1 MEHLRLSGKE
11 VLLMNPKSA
20 MKRTLAALAALMFM
34 APSTALALEEP
45 GPLLPE
51 EAAIAALSNE
61 VIEAEK
67 ALASTLTPGID
78 LPVKSAVLMDQG
90 SGTILYGENEDVAY
104 PPASITKIMSLLLIM
119 EAIDSGKIAL
129 ADKVTCSDTAAGYGG
144 SQIWLKPGEEMTVDD
159 LLKAAAISSANDAT
173 VCLAEY
179 VAGSEEAFV
188 QQMNRKA
195 EELGMVNTTFKCAA
209 GLDQE
214 GHVSTAKDIAIM
226 SRALLEHPLILN
238 YSTVWMDTL
247 RGGETQLVNTNR
259 LVRFYQG
266 ATGLKTGTT
275 NGAGSCLSATASR
288 DGLGLIAVVMGA
300 DTSDH
305 RFAAARSL
313 LDWGFAN
320 FMQAQLTAPENILP
334 VPVTGGV
341 ERQVEAV
348 CEPAGGILVEKG
360 KLESITQDI
369 ILPESVAA
377 PVEKGQQLGT
387 VAVCVDGERVTEYP
401 ILAAAAVERMSFGKA
416 LSILGRCLIA
426 MG

>member
-1 MEHLRLSGKE
+1 MNGHHFLKRLLCA
-11 VLLMNPKSA
+11 VLAGALLFPGQ
-20 MKRTLAALAALMFM
+20 ALAA
-34 APSTALALEEP
+34 
-45 GPLLPE
+45 GYLPME
-51 EAAIAALSNE
+51 EAEAAMAAITNEIIEEEVSMAAA
-61 VIEAEK
+61 I
-67 ALASTLTPGID
+67 TPGVD

-90 SGTILYGENEDVAY
+90 TGAVLYAENEDVKL

-129 ADKVTCSDTAAGYGG
+129 TDKVTCSDTASGYGG

-179 VAGSEEAFV
+179 VAGSEAAFV
-188 QQMNRKA
+188 QLMNDKA
-195 EELGMVNTTFKCAA
+195 RELGMTNTTFQGAT
-209 GLDQE
+209 GLDSD
-214 GHVSTAKDIAIM
+214 GHLTTAKDIAIM

-238 YSTVWMDTL
+238 YSTVWMETL

-275 NGAGSCLSATASR
+275 SGAGSCLSATATR

-320 FMQAQLTAPENILP
+320 FMKAALTPPENILP

-341 ERQVEAV
+341 ETQVEV
-348 CEPAGGILVEKG
+348 TCLPPEGILIEKG
-360 KLESITQDI
+360 KKEAITQDV

-377 PVEKGQQLGT
+377 PVEEGQELGT
-387 VAVCVDGERVTEYP
+387 IAVCVDGERVAEYP
-401 ILAAAAVERMSFGKA
+401 ILAASGVERMSFGKA
-416 LSILGRCLIA
+416 LGILGRTLIA

>member
-1 MEHLRLSGKE
+1 MNGHHFLKRLLCA
-11 VLLMNPKSA
+11 VLAGALLFPGQ
-20 MKRTLAALAALMFM
+20 ALAA
-34 APSTALALEEP
+34 
-45 GPLLPE
+45 GYLPME
-51 EAAIAALSNE
+51 EAEAAMAAITNETIEEEVSMAAA
-61 VIEAEK
+61 I
-67 ALASTLTPGID
+67 TPGVD

-90 SGTILYGENEDVAY
+90 TGAVLYAENEDVKL

-129 ADKVTCSDTAAGYGG
+129 TDKVTCSDTASGYGG

-179 VAGSEEAFV
+179 VAGSEAAFV
-188 QQMNRKA
+188 QLMNDKA
-195 EELGMVNTTFKCAA
+195 RELGMTNTTFQGAT
-209 GLDQE
+209 GLDSD
-214 GHVSTAKDIAIM
+214 GHLTTAKDIAIM

-238 YSTVWMDTL
+238 YSTVWMETL

-275 NGAGSCLSATASR
+275 SGAGSCLSATATR

-320 FMQAQLTAPENILP
+320 FMKAALVPPENILP

-341 ERQVEAV
+341 ETQVEV
-348 CEPAGGILVEKG
+348 TCLPPEGILIEKG
-360 KLESITQDI
+360 KKEAITQDV

-377 PVEKGQQLGT
+377 PVEEGQELGT
-387 VAVCVDGERVTEYP
+387 IAVCVDGERVAEYP
-401 ILAAAAVERMSFGKA
+401 ILAASGVERMSFGKA
-416 LSILGRCLIA
+416 LGILGRTLIA

>member
-1 MEHLRLSGKE
+1 MNGHHFLKKLFCA
-11 VLLMNPKSA
+11 VLAGALLFPGQ
-20 MKRTLAALAALMFM
+20 ALAA
-34 APSTALALEEP
+34 
-45 GPLLPE
+45 GYLPME
-51 EAAIAALSNE
+51 EAEAAMAAITNEIIEEEVSMAAA
-61 VIEAEK
+61 I
-67 ALASTLTPGID
+67 TPGVD

-90 SGTILYGENEDVAY
+90 TGAVLYAENEDVKL

-129 ADKVTCSDTAAGYGG
+129 TDKVTCSDTASGYGG

-179 VAGSEEAFV
+179 VAGSEAAFV
-188 QQMNRKA
+188 QLMNDKA
-195 EELGMVNTTFKCAA
+195 RELGMTNTTFQGAT
-209 GLDQE
+209 GLDSD
-214 GHVSTAKDIAIM
+214 GHLTTAKDIAIM

-238 YSTVWMDTL
+238 YSTVWMETL

-275 NGAGSCLSATASR
+275 SGAGSCLSATATR

-320 FMQAQLTAPENILP
+320 FMKAALTPPENILP

-341 ERQVEAV
+341 ETQVEV
-348 CEPAGGILVEKG
+348 TCLPPEGILIEKG
-360 KLESITQDI
+360 KKEAITQDV

-377 PVEKGQQLGT
+377 PVEEGQELGT
-387 VAVCVDGERVTEYP
+387 IAVCVDGERVAEYP
-401 ILAAAAVERMSFGKA
+401 ILAASGVERMSFGKA
-416 LSILGRCLIA
+416 LGILGRTLIA

>member
-1 MEHLRLSGKE
+1 MNGHHFLKKLLCA
-11 VLLMNPKSA
+11 VLAGALLFPGQ
-20 MKRTLAALAALMFM
+20 ALAA
-34 APSTALALEEP
+34 
-45 GPLLPE
+45 GYLPME
-51 EAAIAALSNE
+51 EAEAAMAAITNEIIEEEVSMAAA
-61 VIEAEK
+61 I
-67 ALASTLTPGID
+67 TPGVD

-90 SGTILYGENEDVAY
+90 TGAVLYAENEDVKL

-129 ADKVTCSDTAAGYGG
+129 TDKVTCSDTASGYGG

-179 VAGSEEAFV
+179 VAGSEAAFV
-188 QQMNRKA
+188 QLMNDKA
-195 EELGMVNTTFKCAA
+195 RELGMTNTTFQGAT
-209 GLDQE
+209 GLDSD
-214 GHVSTAKDIAIM
+214 GHLTTAKDIAIM

-238 YSTVWMDTL
+238 YSTVWMETL

-275 NGAGSCLSATASR
+275 SGAGSCLSATATR

-320 FMQAQLTAPENILP
+320 FMKAALVPPENILP

-341 ERQVEAV
+341 ETQVEV
-348 CEPAGGILVEKG
+348 TCLPPEGILIEKG
-360 KLESITQDI
+360 KKEAITQDV

-377 PVEKGQQLGT
+377 PVEKGQELGT
-387 VAVCVDGERVTEYP
+387 IAVCVDGERVAEYP
-401 ILAAAAVERMSFGKA
+401 ILAAFGVERMSFGKA
-416 LSILGRCLIA
+416 LGILGRTLIA

>member
-1 MEHLRLSGKE
+1 
-11 VLLMNPKSA
+11 
-20 MKRTLAALAALMFM
+20 MKGHTFLKKALCLALAAVMLSGQAF
-34 APSTALALEEP
+34 ALGYEP
-45 GPLLPE
+45 LGE
-51 EAAIAALSNE
+51 AEAAMAALTPEMIEEE
-61 VIEAEK
+61 VSMAAAI
-67 ALASTLTPGID
+67 TPGMN
-78 LPVKSAVLMDQG
+78 LPVKSAILMDQG
-90 SGTILYGENEDVAY
+90 SGTVLYAENEDVQL
-104 PPASITKIMSLLLIM
+104 PPASITKVMSLLLVM

-129 ADKVTCSDTAAGYGG
+129 TDKVTCSDTASGYGG
-144 SQIWLKPGEEMTVDD
+144 SQIWLKPGEEMTVDE

-179 VAGSEEAFV
+179 IAGSEAAFV
-188 QQMNRKA
+188 QMMNDRAK
-195 EELGMVNTTFKCAA
+195 ELGMVNTTFLGAT
-209 GLDQE
+209 GLDAE
-214 GHVSTAKDIAIM
+214 GHLTTAKDIAIM

-275 NGAGSCLSATASR
+275 SGAGSCLSATASR

-320 FMQAQLTAPENILP
+320 FMQATLTPPENILP

-341 ERQVEAV
+341 ETQVEV
-348 CEPAGGILVEKG
+348 SCVPPEGILVEKG
-360 KLESITQDI
+360 KKESITQDV
-369 ILPESVAA
+369 ILPESIAA
-377 PVEKGQQLGT
+377 PVVQGQELG
-387 VAVCVDGERVTEYP
+387 VIAVCVDGERVMEYP
-401 ILAAAAVERMSFGKA
+401 VLAASGVERMTFGHA
-416 LSILGRCLIA
+416 LGILGRTLISMA
-426 MG
+426 A

>member
-1 MEHLRLSGKE
+1 MNGHHFLKRLFCA
-11 VLLMNPKSA
+11 VLAGALLFPGQ
-20 MKRTLAALAALMFM
+20 ALAA
-34 APSTALALEEP
+34 
-45 GPLLPE
+45 GYLPME
-51 EAAIAALSNE
+51 EAEAAMAAITNEIIEEEVSMAAA
-61 VIEAEK
+61 I
-67 ALASTLTPGID
+67 TPGVD

-90 SGTILYGENEDVAY
+90 TGAVLYAENEDVKL

-129 ADKVTCSDTAAGYGG
+129 TDKVTCSDTASGYGG

-179 VAGSEEAFV
+179 VAGSEAAFV
-188 QQMNRKA
+188 QLMNDKA
-195 EELGMVNTTFKCAA
+195 RELGMTNTTFQGAT
-209 GLDQE
+209 GLDSD
-214 GHVSTAKDIAIM
+214 GHLTTAKDIAIM

-238 YSTVWMDTL
+238 YSTVWMETL

-275 NGAGSCLSATASR
+275 SGAGSCLSATATR

-320 FMQAQLTAPENILP
+320 FMKAALVPPENILP

-341 ERQVEAV
+341 ETQVEV
-348 CEPAGGILVEKG
+348 TCLPPEGILIEKG
-360 KLESITQDI
+360 KKEAITQDV

-377 PVEKGQQLGT
+377 PGEEGQELGT
-387 VAVCVDGERVTEYP
+387 IAVCVDGERVAEYP
-401 ILAAAAVERMSFGKA
+401 ILAASGVERMSFGKA
-416 LSILGRCLIA
+416 LGILGRTLIA

>member
-1 MEHLRLSGKE
+1 M
-11 VLLMNPKSA
+11 
-20 MKRTLAALAALMFM
+20 
-34 APSTALALEEP
+34 
-45 GPLLPE
+45 
-51 EAAIAALSNE
+51 AAITVEMIEEEVSMAAA
-61 VIEAEK
+61 I
-67 ALASTLTPGID
+67 TPGIN
-78 LPVKSAVLMDQG
+78 LPVKSAILMDQG
-90 SGTILYGENEDVAY
+90 SGAVLYAENENDKL
-104 PPASITKIMSLLLIM
+104 PPASVTKVMSLLLIM

-129 ADKVTCSDTAAGYGG
+129 TDTVTCSDTASGYGG
-144 SQIWLKPGEEMTVDD
+144 SQIWLKPGEEMTVDE
-159 LLKAAAISSANDAT
+159 LLKASAISSANDAT
-173 VCLAEY
+173 VCLAEH
-179 VAGSEEAFV
+179 VAGSEAAFV
-188 QQMNRKA
+188 QMMNEKA
-195 EELGMVNTTFKCAA
+195 RELGMENTTFQGAT
-209 GLDQE
+209 GLDSD
-214 GHVSTAKDIAIM
+214 GHLTTAKDIALM

-275 NGAGSCLSATASR
+275 SGAGSCLSATATR

-320 FMQAQLTAPENILP
+320 FMKASLTPPENILP

-341 ERQVEAV
+341 ATQVEV
-348 CEPAGGILVEKG
+348 TCLPPDGILIEKG
-360 KLESITQDI
+360 KKEAITQDI

-377 PVEKGQQLGT
+377 PVVQGQELGT
-387 VAVCVDGERVTEYP
+387 IAVCVDGERVAEYP
-401 ILAAAAVERMSFGKA
+401 ILAAGNVERMSFGKA
-416 LSILGRCLIA
+416 LGLLGRTLIT

>member
-1 MEHLRLSGKE
+1 MNGHHFLKKLLCA
-11 VLLMNPKSA
+11 VLAGALFFPGQ
-20 MKRTLAALAALMFM
+20 ALAA
-34 APSTALALEEP
+34 
-45 GPLLPE
+45 GYLPME
-51 EAAIAALSNE
+51 EAEAAMAAITNEIIEEEVSMAAA
-61 VIEAEK
+61 I
-67 ALASTLTPGID
+67 TPGVD
-78 LPVKSAVLMDQG
+78 LPVKSAILMDQG
-90 SGTILYGENEDVAY
+90 TGAVLYAENEDVKL

-129 ADKVTCSDTAAGYGG
+129 TDKVTCSDTASGYGG

-179 VAGSEEAFV
+179 VAGSEAAFV
-188 QQMNRKA
+188 QLMNDKA
-195 EELGMVNTTFKCAA
+195 RELGMTNTTFQGAT
-209 GLDQE
+209 GLDSD
-214 GHVSTAKDIAIM
+214 GHLTTAKDIAIM

-238 YSTVWMDTL
+238 YSTVWMETL

-275 NGAGSCLSATASR
+275 SGAGSCLSATATR

-320 FMQAQLTAPENILP
+320 FMKAALTPPENILP

-341 ERQVEAV
+341 ETQVEV
-348 CEPAGGILVEKG
+348 TCLPPEGILIEKG
-360 KLESITQDI
+360 KKEAITQDV

-377 PVEKGQQLGT
+377 PVEKGQELGT
-387 VAVCVDGERVTEYP
+387 IAVCVDGERVAEYP
-401 ILAAAAVERMSFGKA
+401 ILAASGVERMSFGKA
-416 LSILGRCLIA
+416 LGILGRTLIA

>member
-1 MEHLRLSGKE
+1 MNGHHFLKKLLCA
-11 VLLMNPKSA
+11 VLAGALFFPGQ
-20 MKRTLAALAALMFM
+20 ALAA
-34 APSTALALEEP
+34 
-45 GPLLPE
+45 GYLPME
-51 EAAIAALSNE
+51 EAEAAMAAITNEIIEEEVSMAAA
-61 VIEAEK
+61 I
-67 ALASTLTPGID
+67 TPGVD
-78 LPVKSAVLMDQG
+78 LPVKSAILMDQG
-90 SGTILYGENEDVAY
+90 TGAVLYAENEDVKL

-129 ADKVTCSDTAAGYGG
+129 TDKVTCSDTASGYGG

-179 VAGSEEAFV
+179 VAGSEAAFV
-188 QQMNRKA
+188 QLMNDKA
-195 EELGMVNTTFKCAA
+195 RELGMTNTTFQGAT
-209 GLDQE
+209 GLDSD
-214 GHVSTAKDIAIM
+214 GHLTTAKDIAIM

-238 YSTVWMDTL
+238 YSTVWMETL

-275 NGAGSCLSATASR
+275 SGAGSCLSATATR

-320 FMQAQLTAPENILP
+320 FMKAALTPPENILP

-341 ERQVEAV
+341 ETQVEV
-348 CEPAGGILVEKG
+348 TCLPPEGILIEKG
-360 KLESITQDI
+360 KKEAITQDV

-377 PVEKGQQLGT
+377 PVEEGQELGT
-387 VAVCVDGERVTEYP
+387 IAVCVDGERVAEYP
-401 ILAAAAVERMSFGKA
+401 ILAASGVERMSFGKA
-416 LSILGRCLIA
+416 LGILGRTLIA

>member
-1 MEHLRLSGKE
+1 MNGHHFLKKLLCA
-11 VLLMNPKSA
+11 VLAGALFFPGQ
-20 MKRTLAALAALMFM
+20 ALAA
-34 APSTALALEEP
+34 
-45 GPLLPE
+45 GYLPME
-51 EAAIAALSNE
+51 EAEAAMAAITNEIIEEEVSMAAA
-61 VIEAEK
+61 I
-67 ALASTLTPGID
+67 TPGVD

-90 SGTILYGENEDVAY
+90 TGAVLYAENEDVKL

-129 ADKVTCSDTAAGYGG
+129 TDKVTCSDTASGYGG

-179 VAGSEEAFV
+179 VAGSEAAFV
-188 QQMNRKA
+188 QLMNDKA
-195 EELGMVNTTFKCAA
+195 RELGMTNTTFQGAT
-209 GLDQE
+209 GLDSD
-214 GHVSTAKDIAIM
+214 GHLTTAKDIAIM

-238 YSTVWMDTL
+238 YSTVWMETL

-275 NGAGSCLSATASR
+275 SGAGSCLSATATR

-320 FMQAQLTAPENILP
+320 FMKAALTPPENILP

-341 ERQVEAV
+341 ETQVEV
-348 CEPAGGILVEKG
+348 TCLPPEGILIEKG
-360 KLESITQDI
+360 KKEAITQDV

-377 PVEKGQQLGT
+377 PVEEGQELGT
-387 VAVCVDGERVTEYP
+387 IAVCVDGERVAEYP
-401 ILAAAAVERMSFGKA
+401 ILAASRVERMSFGKA
-416 LSILGRCLIA
+416 LGILGRTLIA

>member
-1 MEHLRLSGKE
+1 MNGHHFLKRLLCA
-11 VLLMNPKSA
+11 VLAGALLFPSQ
-20 MKRTLAALAALMFM
+20 ALAA
-34 APSTALALEEP
+34 
-45 GPLLPE
+45 GYLPME
-51 EAAIAALSNE
+51 EAEAAMAAITNEIIEEEVSMAAA
-61 VIEAEK
+61 I
-67 ALASTLTPGID
+67 TPGVD

-90 SGTILYGENEDVAY
+90 TGAVLYAENEDVKL

-129 ADKVTCSDTAAGYGG
+129 TDKVACSDTASGYGG

-179 VAGSEEAFV
+179 VAGSEAAFV
-188 QQMNRKA
+188 QLMNDKA
-195 EELGMVNTTFKCAA
+195 RELGMTNTTFQGAT
-209 GLDQE
+209 GLDSD
-214 GHVSTAKDIAIM
+214 GHLTTAKDIAIM

-238 YSTVWMDTL
+238 YSTVWMETL

-275 NGAGSCLSATASR
+275 SGAGSCLSATATR

-320 FMQAQLTAPENILP
+320 FMKAALVPPENILP

-341 ERQVEAV
+341 ETQVEV
-348 CEPAGGILVEKG
+348 TCLPPEGILIEKG
-360 KLESITQDI
+360 KKEAITQDV

-377 PVEKGQQLGT
+377 PVEEGQELGT
-387 VAVCVDGERVTEYP
+387 IAVCVDGERVAEYP
-401 ILAAAAVERMSFGKA
+401 ILAASGVERMSFDKA
-416 LSILGRCLIA
+416 LGILGRTLIA

>member
-1 MEHLRLSGKE
+1 
-11 VLLMNPKSA
+11 
-20 MKRTLAALAALMFM
+20 MKRTHL
-34 APSTALALEEP
+34 PRRRKGALALLLALLLLLPLPAFAAEEID
-45 GPLLPE
+45 PLLPE
-51 EAAIAALSNE
+51 EAAIAALSTD

-67 ALASTLTPGID
+67 TLAASITPGVD
-78 LPVKSAVLMDQG
+78 LPVKSAVLMEQG
-90 SGTILYGENEDVAY
+90 SGAILYAENEDLQL
-104 PPASITKIMSLLLIM
+104 PPASITKIMSLLLVM

-129 ADKVTCSDTAAGYGG
+129 TDQVTCSDVAAGYGG
-144 SQIWLKPGEEMTVDD
+144 SQIWLKPGETMTVDE
-159 LLKAAAISSANDAT
+159 LLKAAAIASANDAT

-179 VAGSEEAFV
+179 IAGSEEAFV
-188 QQMNRKA
+188 QLMNQRA
-195 EELGMVNTTFKCAA
+195 QELGMTGTTFRCAA

-214 GHVSTAKDIAIM
+214 GHLSTAKDIAIM

-259 LVRFYQG
+259 MVRFYQG

-275 NGAGSCLSATASR
+275 SGAGSCLSATASR

-320 FMQAQLTAPENILP
+320 FMQAPLTPPENILP

-341 ERQVEAV
+341 GTQVEVA
-348 CEPAGGILVEKG
+348 CRPPEGILVEKG
-360 KLESITQDI
+360 KLDSITQDI
-369 ILPESVAA
+369 ILPESIAA
-377 PVEKGQQLGT
+377 PVEEGQQLGS
-387 VAVCVDGERVTEYP
+387 VAVCVDGERVAEYP
-401 ILAAAAVERMSFGKA
+401 ILAAGAVDRMSFARA
-416 LSILGRCLIA
+416 LGILGRCLVT

>member
-1 MEHLRLSGKE
+1 MNGHHFLKKLFCA
-11 VLLMNPKSA
+11 VLAGALLFPGQ
-20 MKRTLAALAALMFM
+20 ALAA
-34 APSTALALEEP
+34 
-45 GPLLPE
+45 GYLPME
-51 EAAIAALSNE
+51 EAEAAMAAITNEIIEEEVSMAAA
-61 VIEAEK
+61 I
-67 ALASTLTPGID
+67 TPGVD

-90 SGTILYGENEDVAY
+90 TGAVLYAENEDVKL

-129 ADKVTCSDTAAGYGG
+129 TDKVTCSDTASGYGG

-179 VAGSEEAFV
+179 VAGSEAAFV
-188 QQMNRKA
+188 QLMNDKA
-195 EELGMVNTTFKCAA
+195 RELGMTNTTFQGAT
-209 GLDQE
+209 GLDSD
-214 GHVSTAKDIAIM
+214 GHLTTAKDIAIM

-238 YSTVWMDTL
+238 YSTVWMETL

-275 NGAGSCLSATASR
+275 SGAGSCLSATATR

-320 FMQAQLTAPENILP
+320 FMKAALVPPENILP

-341 ERQVEAV
+341 ETQVEV
-348 CEPAGGILVEKG
+348 TCLPPEGILIEKG
-360 KLESITQDI
+360 KKEAITQDV

-377 PVEKGQQLGT
+377 PVEEGQELGT
-387 VAVCVDGERVTEYP
+387 IAVCVDGERVAEYP
-401 ILAAAAVERMSFGKA
+401 ILAASGVERMSFGKA
-416 LSILGRCLIA
+416 LGILGRTLIA

>member
-1 MEHLRLSGKE
+1 MKGHSALKKTLCCILAGA
-11 VLLMNPKSA
+11 LLFPTQVFAASYEPLDEAEAA
-20 MKRTLAALAALMFM
+20 MAALTQETIEEEVSM
-34 APSTALALEEP
+34 A
-45 GPLLPE
+45 
-51 EAAIAALSNE
+51 AAI
-61 VIEAEK
+61 
-67 ALASTLTPGID
+67 TPGVN
-78 LPVKSAVLMDQG
+78 LPVKSAILMDQG
-90 SGTILYGENEDVAY
+90 SGAVLYAENEEVKL
-104 PPASITKIMSLLLIM
+104 PPASITKVMSLLLVM
-119 EAIDSGKIAL
+119 EAIDSGKISL
-129 ADKVTCSDTAAGYGG
+129 TDKVTCSDTASGYGG

-179 VAGSEEAFV
+179 IAGSEAAFV
-188 QQMNRKA
+188 QMMNDKA
-195 EELGMVNTTFKCAA
+195 KELGMTGTTFQGAT
-209 GLDQE
+209 GLDSD
-214 GHVSTAKDIAIM
+214 GHLTTAKDIAIM

-275 NGAGSCLSATASR
+275 SGAGSCLSATATR

-320 FMQAQLTAPENILP
+320 FMRAAIAPPENILP

-341 ERQVEAV
+341 ETQVEV
-348 CEPAGGILVEKG
+348 TCLPPEGILIEKG
-360 KLESITQDI
+360 KKDAITQDV

-377 PVEKGQQLGT
+377 PIAEGQELG
-387 VAVCVDGERVTEYP
+387 VIAGCVDGERVTEYP
-401 ILAAAAVERMSFGKA
+401 ILAAAGVERMTFGRA
-416 LSILGRCLIA
+416 LGILGRTLIT